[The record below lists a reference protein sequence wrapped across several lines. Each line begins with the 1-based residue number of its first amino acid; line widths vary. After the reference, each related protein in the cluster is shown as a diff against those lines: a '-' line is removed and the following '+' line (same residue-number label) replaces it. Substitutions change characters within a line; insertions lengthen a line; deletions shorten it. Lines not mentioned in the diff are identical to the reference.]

1 MAVSIPGAGPG
12 ARSSSTSG
20 ASFLDGSLSLQWTV
34 DSADTPYLT
43 ITNGSSG
50 NRRTWTFSGWVKKLR
65 TSLSSTQNETVIS
78 YSNTTTSSSGIEFAG
93 QGNGATY
100 YDKLRFNSFNSGNDM
115 DLWSEARYRDVS
127 GWYHVVES
135 YDSTQ
140 DTDTDRVRMYVNG
153 EHITDWTA
161 ATYPA
166 NRWPAQNSEGPF
178 CYAGSP
184 GGYIGADFWSTAV
197 SNWRAQFNIS
207 DYYLID
213 GKRLDASYFGYTD
226 PSTNIWRP
234 KSFIASVDAPSL
246 NKGITWSSQVAGSF
260 NSGSYYATKAFD
272 GNLTGSWSIPANNNN
287 VTWTLTTPI
296 TARESIRLKIEKN
309 GSGGPLFQIG
319 VDLTSSVAT

>member
-50 NRRTWTFSGWVKKLR
+50 NRLQWTFSGWVKKLR
-65 TSLSSTQNETVIS
+65 TSLSSTQSETLIS
-78 YSNTTTSSSGIEFAG
+78 YSNSTTSSSGIEMGG
-93 QGNGATY
+93 QANGTTY

-140 DTDTDRVRMYVNG
+140 DTDTNRVKMYVNG

-166 NRWPAQNSEGPF
+166 NRWPSQNAE
-178 CYAGSP
+178 
-184 GGYIGADFWSTAV
+184 
-197 SNWRAQFNIS
+197 
-207 DYYLID
+207 
-213 GKRLDASYFGYTD
+213 
-226 PSTNIWRP
+226 
-234 KSFIASVDAPSL
+234 
-246 NKGITWSSQVAGSF
+246 
-260 NSGSYYATKAFD
+260 
-272 GNLTGSWSIPANNNN
+272 
-287 VTWTLTTPI
+287 
-296 TARESIRLKIEKN
+296 
-309 GSGGPLFQIG
+309 
-319 VDLTSSVAT
+319 